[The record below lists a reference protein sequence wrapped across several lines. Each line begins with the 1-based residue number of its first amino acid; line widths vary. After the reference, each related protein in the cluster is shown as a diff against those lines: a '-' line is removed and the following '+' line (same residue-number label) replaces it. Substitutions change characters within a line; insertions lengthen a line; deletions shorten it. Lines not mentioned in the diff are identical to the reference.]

1 MSGQPMQF
9 VRTLA
14 PEDQARAN
22 FYALLSRLFY
32 APADAGLLAALGSA
46 DELEAEDETLA
57 RQWRELCEAAAQA
70 DIETLRDEYET
81 TFVGTG
87 RAPITLYTSAYSIK
101 YTNETPLATLRGE
114 LIELGL
120 ARRSGAGEPEDH
132 IAALCDVM
140 RHLIAEQQRDLPTQK
155 RFFERWMQ
163 SSFGSLC
170 AAIERSQLGPFY
182 QASGRLAKTFFSLEQ
197 AAFEML

>member
-1 MSGQPMQF
+1 MSGQPLQF

-46 DELEAEDETLA
+46 DELDAEDESLA
-57 RQWRELCEAAAQA
+57 RHWRELCEAAARA

-81 TFVGTG
+81 TFIGTG

-101 YTNETPLATLRGE
+101 YTNEAPLAQLRGE
-114 LIELGL
+114 LMRLGL

-140 RHLIAEQQRDLPTQK
+140 RHLIAEQQLDLGTQ
-155 RFFERWMQ
+155 RQFFERWIRPTYEP
-163 SSFGSLC
+163 LC
-170 AAIERSQLGPFY
+170 AAIEKSELGSFY
-182 QASGRLAKTFFSLEQ
+182 KTSGRLAKTFFSLEQ
-197 AAFEML
+197 AGFEML